1 MIKTYRGSEINGDGV
16 PASNFFVVLFVILI
30 PLVAYLF
37 LYQNFKVDLRQ
48 CYNNTSCEDA
58 ICCQDYMK
66 TWGGGD

>member
-16 PASNFFVVLFVILI
+16 PASKFFVVLFVILI

>member
-1 MIKTYRGSEINGDGV
+1 MIKTYRGSEINEDGV
-16 PASNFFVVLFVILI
+16 PASKFFVVLFVILI

>member
-1 MIKTYRGSEINGDGV
+1 MERDGV
-16 PASNFFVVLFVILI
+16 PASKFFGVLFVILI
-30 PLVAYLF
+30 PCVAYLF

-66 TWGGGD
+66 TWGGGN